1 MRNSKWIY
9 QNKHNE
15 TVNLKNY
22 SSINNEV
29 LNILKNREITKE
41 KDIFNFLNPL
51 LDNIGDPFSFID
63 MEKSVL
69 RILTAIKNNEVIWIY
84 GDYDVDGITST
95 SLCYLALTAIG
106 AKVRY
111 YIPLRDEGY
120 GLSIDAL
127 SFIKEQKG
135 SIVITVDCGVTS
147 IKEALHANNIGIDL
161 IITDHHDIINN
172 LLPKAFSVIN
182 PKHPDNTYSFKYL
195 AGVGTVFMLLLAIYM
210 KLNKKEEIFSYLD
223 IVAIGTIADIV
234 PLKNDNRIF
243 VKYGLEL
250 LKKSKSKGLRALL
263 KTLFFEDYDTHIFT
277 PYDIGF
283 ILAPVFNAAGRLEDA
298 KTSVELFICQDH
310 MIYNELIPRLIENNQ
325 NRKIIQEKIQEKCF
339 EEIEN
344 NNLENKSLILIAN
357 KEFHHG
363 VIGIVASKILDRF
376 YKPTIVLEIDKN
388 EKIAKASCRS
398 TEAFN
403 MIEALTKFSH
413 YLIKFGGHH
422 GAAGFSI
429 AVENLEQ
436 FYSDMDSYCKQIL
449 NEEDVLKPIKIE
461 KQIPIYKIA
470 FDLIDTLKFLEPYGF
485 GNPAPL
491 FSLINVQ
498 YRDIRIIGKEK
509 KHLLMTVLDKGIE
522 IKNCIWWNA
531 ADLLPDIIK
540 SPFINIAF
548 KLKLETYKGKF
559 QYKLYIEDMKI
570 YNNISDSLEK
580 NFIAEEVS
588 FPIKSVIYSK
598 KKIEISTGK
607 IKFSNESAIVYNNRE
622 NISFLDS
629 QTSYLLQNYRSK
641 INSNFMVKFD
651 NIVENDENY
660 NVFISIFKDYS
671 FESFAIKNSQLF
683 QDIKKYLI
691 EENSYTDFQKI
702 ILGKIFK
709 EKINCVTPYLMD
721 IQSSLYTNNE
731 LEILILT
738 LVIYFHYKKMKV
750 LIVTDYFLSEKIQ
763 YFASSSKYYKENYD
777 FYIFIDTKDFRN
789 FNFQSNNRYLSI
801 NKS

>member
-9 QNKHNE
+9 QNKNNE
-15 TVNLKNY
+15 NINVANHT
-22 SSINNEV
+22 SINKEI
-29 LNILKNREITKE
+29 LNILKNREITEE
-41 KDIFNFLNPL
+41 KDIFNFLNPS
-51 LDNIGDPFSFID
+51 LDNIGDPFTFTD
-63 MEKSVL
+63 MEKSVS

-95 SLCYLALTAIG
+95 SLCYLALSALG

-120 GLSIDAL
+120 GLSVDAL
-127 SFIKEQKG
+127 SFIRKEEG
-135 SIVITVDCGVTS
+135 TFVITVDCGVTS
-147 IKEALHANNIGIDL
+147 IKEALHAKDIGIDL

-172 LLPKAFSVIN
+172 LLPEAFGIIN
-182 PKHPDNTYSFKYL
+182 PKRPDNIYSFKYL
-195 AGVGTVFMLLLAIYM
+195 AGVGTVFMLLLATYTR
-210 KLNKKEEIFSYLD
+210 LNRKEEMFLYLD
-223 IVAIGTIADIV
+223 IVAIGTVADIV
-234 PLKNDNRIF
+234 PLKGDNRIF
-243 VKYGLEL
+243 VKHGLEL

-263 KTLFFEDYDTHIFT
+263 KTLFFEDYNTHIFA

-283 ILAPVFNAAGRLEDA
+283 IIAPVFNAAGRLEDA

-310 MIYNELIPRLIENNQ
+310 MIYNDLIPKLIENNQ

-344 NNLENKSLILIAN
+344 NNLESKSLILIAN

-376 YKPTIVLEIDKN
+376 YKPTIVLEIDKDG
-388 EKIAKASCRS
+388 KIAKGSCRS

-429 AVENLEQ
+429 AVENLEK
-436 FYSDMDSYCKQIL
+436 FYSDIDSYCKNIL

-461 KQIPIYKIA
+461 KQIPIYKVA
-470 FDLIDTLKFLEPYGF
+470 FDLIDTLKLLEPYGF

-498 YRDIRIIGKEK
+498 YRDIRVIGKEK

-531 ADLLPDIIK
+531 ADILPNIIK
-540 SPFINIAF
+540 SPFVNIAF

-559 QYKLYIEDMKI
+559 QYKLYIEDVKA
-570 YNNISDSLEK
+570 YENISSPLEEP
-580 NFIAEEVS
+580 FITEEIS
-588 FPIKSVIYSK
+588 FPIKSIIYSK
-598 KKIEISTGK
+598 KKIEIPSGK

-622 NISFLDS
+622 NISF
-629 QTSYLLQNYRSK
+629 
-641 INSNFMVKFD
+641 
-651 NIVENDENY
+651 
-660 NVFISIFKDYS
+660 
-671 FESFAIKNSQLF
+671 
-683 QDIKKYLI
+683 
-691 EENSYTDFQKI
+691 
-702 ILGKIFK
+702 
-709 EKINCVTPYLMD
+709 
-721 IQSSLYTNNE
+721 
-731 LEILILT
+731 
-738 LVIYFHYKKMKV
+738 
-750 LIVTDYFLSEKIQ
+750 
-763 YFASSSKYYKENYD
+763 
-777 FYIFIDTKDFRN
+777 
-789 FNFQSNNRYLSI
+789 
-801 NKS
+801 